1 MIIDSHVHTGV
12 TKYVP
17 VEALI
22 AQMDTSGIDKA
33 ILVQYGGQ
41 FDNTYEKEVCERH
54 PGKFAPWGMVDTSK
68 PDAAHFFTE
77 AVERDGMVG
86 FRVPAGARSVNGN
99 PWAMWKTLEDLDVVA
114 SLSGS
119 RDAYGA
125 PETAELIARHPGIR
139 FRIEHLGHPRLD
151 EDLPFPKYQ
160 KVLDLARLPNV
171 FINYSGL
178 YGASK
183 EGFPY
188 KDLEQFLRMIYDAFG
203 PKHIMWGS
211 DFPPVCMRET
221 VSMNLDLF
229 KEGFGFLTAEDLDW
243 ILGKSALSFT
253 RFV

>member
-17 VEALI
+17 VEALVG
-22 AQMDTSGIDKA
+22 QMDAAGIDKA

-41 FDNTYEKEVCERH
+41 FDNTYEKEVCERY
-54 PGKFAPWGMVDTSK
+54 PGKFAPWGMVDTSS
-68 PDAAHFFTE
+68 PDAARLFKE

-86 FRVPAGARSVNGN
+86 FRVPAGARSVNGD
-99 PWAMWKTLEDLDVVA
+99 PWDMWKTLEQHDVVA

-119 RDAYGA
+119 RDNYGT
-125 PETAELIARHPGIR
+125 PETAELIERHPGIR
-139 FRIEHLGHPRLD
+139 FRIEHLGHPQLD
-151 EDLPFPKYQ
+151 EDAPFPKFQ
-160 KVLDLARLPNV
+160 KVLDLARFSNV
-171 FINYSGL
+171 VINYSGL

-188 KDLEQFLRMIYDAFG
+188 KDIEHFLKMIYDAFG
-203 PKHIMWGS
+203 PHRIMWGS

-221 VSMNLDLF
+221 VAMNLELF
-229 KEGFGFLTAEDLDW
+229 KEGFGFLTDEDLEW
-243 ILGKSALSFT
+243 ILAESALKFT